1 MVYLFAKLFIVLPIM
16 IFSEKSF
23 KEASKISF
31 KTIKG
36 EGFQIAFLIIVGML
50 TWIMLT
56 YLPFMVLKNVQFIL
70 LRVLR
75 GVSNI
80 SMTIFTLLISPFIL
94 SISLESYNS
103 YTKSEYWYAC
113 GNWREYFSFHT
124 TWPG

>member
-75 GVSNI
+75 GVSNDI
-80 SMTIFTLLISPFIL
+80 VNNGWHIYLKDICIYAIL
-94 SISLESYNS
+94 SKVS
-103 YTKSEYWYAC
+103 
-113 GNWREYFSFHT
+113 
-124 TWPG
+124 